1 MKRMW
6 YSMTRIF
13 IRVAAGERFAGG
25 FLTPEGADQVNATRA
40 AITEGHPAR
49 QTLGERLA
57 KSLTSREF
65 REFPRSRIQA
75 QELID
80 SDKSIYPRLK

>member
-1 MKRMW
+1 MK
-6 YSMTRIF
+6 TF
-13 IRVAAGERFAGG
+13 IPVAVGERFAGG
-25 FLTPEGADQVNATRA
+25 ILTQDGANQVNATRA
-40 AITEGHPAR
+40 AITEGYPAR
-49 QTLGERLA
+49 QTLGERLG
-57 KSLTSREF
+57 KSLIS

>member
-1 MKRMW
+1 
-6 YSMTRIF
+6 MTRTF
-13 IRVAAGERFAGG
+13 VRVAAGERFAGG
-25 FLTPEGADQVNATRA
+25 FLTPEGAGQVNATRA

-65 REFPRSRIQA
+65 PRSRIQA

-80 SDKSIYPRLK
+80 SDTSIYPRLK